1 MFHFFQLYNNYFVK
15 FVLFFIEYNYLK
27 KINKYNNNII
37 VIYIVAPNTDN
48 DRTKVSSLVKYINK
62 VFKFFSSINSNMYFK
77 QIPTLLK

>member
-1 MFHFFQLYNNYFVK
+1 MFHFFQLYNNYFVQ

-37 VIYIVAPNTDN
+37 VIDIVAPSTDN
-48 DRTKVSSLVKYINK
+48 DRTKVSSLVKDINK
-62 VFKFFSSINSNMYFK
+62 IFKFFSSINSNMYFK